1 MTETHQRQVPLDSTQ
16 EEAWTAEL
24 AAAASRT
31 RKGCGIIL
39 SAFGP
44 KYADRALRTA
54 EYLRGLDLPPGWCAD
69 EGEEGV
75 HAKITIFT
83 DVLPLPSHGDG
94 IQVVYFPAA
103 AGALAERT
111 FPVPGAAPRYQASPA
126 VWWKRIVGL
135 LNSPYMLTLA
145 LDLDCLPRTGALG
158 SK

>member
-1 MTETHQRQVPLDSTQ
+1 MAAQNEPRESATRARVDRAKRPGSGRAPD
-16 EEAWTAEL
+16 AL
-24 AAAASRT
+24 AAH
-31 RKGCGIIL
+31 
-39 SAFGP
+39 
-44 KYADRALRTA
+44 
-54 EYLRGLDLPPGWCAD
+54 RGLDLPPGWCAD
-69 EGEEGV
+69 EGEEEV

-94 IQVVYFPAA
+94 IQVVYLPAA